1 MLRLNVYE
9 GNKIV
14 LNNKTTYSKG
24 IKELKKVW
32 SYVVLTKRLK
42 RFIYSFFV
50 YSMAIQTIML
60 VAVYFGAEEINWG
73 EGEEGALKAK
83 MGLIVSILLIQL
95 IAIPGSYLI
104 SKISKIKGNLFALKT
119 SVILWI
125 LLCFALFSFMNLSNF
140 IVWQVLL
147 V

>member
-1 MLRLNVYE
+1 MLLTGFWWFGFSHVTFKRLPK

-14 LNNKTTYSKG
+14 LNDKTTYSRG
-24 IKELKKVW
+24 VKELKKVW

-95 IAIPGSYLI
+95 IAIKVPI
-104 SKISKIKGNLFALKT
+104 
-119 SVILWI
+119 
-125 LLCFALFSFMNLSNF
+125 
-140 IVWQVLL
+140 
-147 V
+147 